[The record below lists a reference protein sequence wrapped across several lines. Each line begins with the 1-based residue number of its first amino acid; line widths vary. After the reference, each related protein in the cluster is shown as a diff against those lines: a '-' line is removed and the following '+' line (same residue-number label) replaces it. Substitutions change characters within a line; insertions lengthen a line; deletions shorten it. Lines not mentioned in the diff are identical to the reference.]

1 MIETCE
7 IKYKYCDCFLKNTKF
22 KKYKYKHEYKC
33 SCCNKNY
40 QQKFDEKLKRQFF
53 NTYQFS
59 DHDINKFILLLWKGA
74 YPYEYMDDWEKF
86 NETSLPEKED
96 FYSHLN
102 MGNITSI
109 TITMFNAI
117 HYF

>member
-1 MIETCE
+1 MTVFL
-7 IKYKYCDCFLKNTKF
+7 KTQSLKNTNTNMNTNVHAVTKII
-22 KKYKYKHEYKC
+22 
-33 SCCNKNY
+33 N
-40 QQKFDEKLKRQFF
+40 KFDEKLKRQFF

-59 DHDINKFILLLWKGA
+59 DYDINKFIWLLWKGA
-74 YPYEYMDDWEKF
+74 YPYEYMDDWKKF
-86 NETSLPEKED
+86 NETSVPEKED

-102 MGNITSI
+102 MEDITSI